1 LHGLLH
7 ALPLQPTLP
16 DLLLTTLSW
25 CWPSGKEV
33 EETLLVV
40 DKETKEAAA
49 QKQVVQGEE
58 AVAAEKAAAAKAIK
72 VSCQQWVDWKR
83 YMCAL
88 SLYHSCGLC
97 GCCRAHLRKR

>member
-1 LHGLLH
+1 M
-7 ALPLQPTLP
+7 
-16 DLLLTTLSW
+16 
-25 CWPSGKEV
+25 

-72 VSCQQWVDWKR
+72 VSRQHGVLVTAA
-83 YMCAL
+83 CAVFIC
-88 SLYHSCGLC
+88 SPGLC
-97 GCCRAHLRKR
+97 SCWVTCMQQCR